1 MVGVSSYT
9 PYMGGAAGMMYSAP
23 QMFASPLLQGPV
35 HTPLS
40 FSGQQQQP
48 DWDSEFT
55 KVEAASQDKGKGRL
69 VEVSNDDLEAAFDR
83 LDVKSTE
90 KPADPTASLDDY
102 MASFEKC
109 VTRRS
114 QTSFS
119 SCHLTG

>member
-1 MVGVSSYT
+1 M
-9 PYMGGAAGMMYSAP
+9 
-23 QMFASPLLQGPV
+23 QGQV

-114 QTSFS
+114 WTFFS
-119 SCHLTG
+119 SLSSDRTFCIEYGRKSKPTIPVHL